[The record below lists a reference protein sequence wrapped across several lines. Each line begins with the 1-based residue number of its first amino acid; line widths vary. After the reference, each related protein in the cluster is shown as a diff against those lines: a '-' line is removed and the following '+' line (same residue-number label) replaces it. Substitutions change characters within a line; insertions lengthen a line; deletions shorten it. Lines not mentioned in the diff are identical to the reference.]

1 MSINLVDVEDI
12 KQITFNGVASKGG
25 VLQTTM
31 IQSVNNFHFQPEFAI
46 LRNIAFNTTTATTG
60 VYLIWS
66 NLINDYMTSVTGQL
80 GSGANHSPQTV
91 MKIQRPID
99 QLIFQLYQLNNDG
112 TITAPTS
119 LPNDWLFSLTFDFVR
134 LKKYN
139 SFTSI
144 TK

>member
-1 MSINLVDVEDI
+1 MSINLVDVEEV
-12 KQITFNGVASKGG
+12 KQVTFTGVASKSG

-31 IQSVNNFHFQPEFAI
+31 IQSVNNFHFQPDFAI
-46 LRNIAFNTTTATTG
+46 LRGITFNTTTATTG
-60 VYLIWS
+60 LYLLWS
-66 NLINDYMTSVTGQL
+66 NLINDYIVTISGQL
-80 GSGANHSPQTV
+80 NAGGNRHPQTV
-91 MKIQRPID
+91 LKIQRPID

-119 LPNDWLFSLTFDFVR
+119 LPNDWLFSLSFDFVR

-139 SFTSI
+139 GHESI